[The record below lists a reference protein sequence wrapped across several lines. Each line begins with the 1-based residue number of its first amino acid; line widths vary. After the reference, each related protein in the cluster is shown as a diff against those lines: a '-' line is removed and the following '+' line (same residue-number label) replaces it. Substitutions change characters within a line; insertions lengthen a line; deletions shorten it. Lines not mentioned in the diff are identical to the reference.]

1 MVWVVLNVNQ
11 QFCAIHLK
19 PDGRERL
26 MLLASHF
33 DLVVRVCSVLVGVAR
48 NAGDGEIARAAKRA
62 VTAYNSG
69 VGALVGATR
78 QNLMSC
84 ARVGH
89 TRARGDTRGAD
100 SRLTP
105 GVSRQNNTL
114 VTTSGV

>member
-33 DLVVRVCSVLVGVAR
+33 DLVVRVCYVLVGVAR

-62 VTAYNSG
+62 VTAYNFG

-89 TRARGDTRGAD
+89 TRARAGTRGAD
-100 SRLTP
+100 SRLR
-105 GVSRQNNTL
+105 GFSRQNNTL